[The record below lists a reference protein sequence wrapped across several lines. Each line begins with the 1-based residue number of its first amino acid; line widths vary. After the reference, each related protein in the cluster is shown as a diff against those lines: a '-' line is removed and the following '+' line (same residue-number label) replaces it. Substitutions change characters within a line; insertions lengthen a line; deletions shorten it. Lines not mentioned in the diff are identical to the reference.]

1 MASYVL
7 QEKEEEKEE
16 MHVGKMIRKSPY
28 VKGVYLLWTSSDFD
42 LKWKDT
48 FYR

>member
-7 QEKEEEKEE
+7 QEKEEGKEE
-16 MHVGKMIRKSPY
+16 TNVGKMIRNSPY

-48 FYR
+48 ICR

>member
-7 QEKEEEKEE
+7 QEKEGKEE

-42 LKWKDT
+42 LKWKDK

>member
-7 QEKEEEKEE
+7 QEKEEGKEE
-16 MHVGKMIRKSPY
+16 THVGKMIRNSPY

-48 FYR
+48 ICR